1 MAERH
6 ATATAHAHPQRPG
19 RRRLLQA
26 AAALL
31 ATAAATAPARA
42 TGFDLD
48 RLMAL
53 LATRSG
59 GEARFT
65 EERTVA
71 SLDTPLRSSG
81 RLSFAAPDRFAR
93 HTEEPSAESMEVQGN
108 SVVLRRGTRTRR
120 MNLDTV
126 PELAALAD
134 ALRGTLS
141 GNAALLQRHF
151 SVAVRGNAGRWVL
164 ALTPREAQLARSL
177 AGIEVAGTGPDVRSI
192 EMTMAGGDRSLMLVE
207 PLRPSRP

>member
-1 MAERH
+1 VAE
-6 ATATAHAHPQRPG
+6 AGASRPG
-19 RRRLLQA
+19 WWRRQLLQA
-26 AAALL
+26 AAAGLL
-31 ATAAATAPARA
+31 ATAGAQALAAGAS
-42 TGFDLD
+42 GFDLD
-48 RLMAL
+48 HLMAL

-126 PELAALAD
+126 PELAALTD

-151 SVAVRGNAGRWVL
+151 GVAVRGNAGRWVL
-164 ALTPREAQLARSL
+164 ALTPRDAKLAGSL
-177 AGIEVAGTGPDVRSI
+177 TGIEVTGSGPDVRSI
-192 EMTMAGGDRSLMLVE
+192 EMNMAGGDRSLMLVE
-207 PLRPSRP
+207 PLRPNRP

>member
-1 MAERH
+1 MAEDGAR
-6 ATATAHAHPQRPG
+6 RPSRQDPAP
-19 RRRLLQA
+19 RRRLLAWAAGLA
-26 AAALL
+26 AATL
-31 ATAAATAPARA
+31 APAGTAAAS
-42 TGFDLD
+42 GFDLD

-81 RLSFAAPDRFAR
+81 RLSFAAPDRFSR
-93 HTEEPSAESMEVQGN
+93 HTEEPSPESMEVQGN

-177 AGIEVAGTGPDVRSI
+177 LGIEVAGSGPDVRSI
-192 EMTMAGGDRSLMLVE
+192 EMSMAGGDRSLMLVE

>member
-1 MAERH
+1 MAEDGAR
-6 ATATAHAHPQRPG
+6 RPSRQDPAR
-19 RRRLLQA
+19 RRRLLAWAAGLA
-26 AAALL
+26 AAAL
-31 ATAAATAPARA
+31 APAGTAAAS
-42 TGFDLD
+42 GFDLD

-71 SLDTPLRSSG
+71 SFDTPLRSSG

-164 ALTPREAQLARSL
+164 TLTPREAQLARSL
-177 AGIEVAGTGPDVRSI
+177 LGIEVTGSGPDVHSI
-192 EMTMAGGDRSLMLVE
+192 EMSMAGGDRSLMLVE